1 MTCHYPIPSCSAEHE
16 PRERKDRADISGI
29 SHSAFACFMLRGF
42 TRLMLDCHLVLL
54 IRSLFQEHL
63 KYPVNPHPQIL
74 WKGFPWEQYSLQC
87 PGSTTARGN
96 EQLLT
101 LSVSLIIL
109 LISLISPLHQLC
121 LGCSRLSK

>member
-63 KYPVNPHPQIL
+63 KYPVDPHPQNPLERISMGTIL
-74 WKGFPWEQYSLQC
+74 STMPWLYYCQ
-87 PGSTTARGN
+87 R
-96 EQLLT
+96 
-101 LSVSLIIL
+101 
-109 LISLISPLHQLC
+109 
-121 LGCSRLSK
+121 